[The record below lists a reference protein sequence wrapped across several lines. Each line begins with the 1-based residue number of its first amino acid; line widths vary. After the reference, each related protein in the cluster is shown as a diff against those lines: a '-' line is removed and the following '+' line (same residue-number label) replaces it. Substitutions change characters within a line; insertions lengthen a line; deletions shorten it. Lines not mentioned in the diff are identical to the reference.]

1 MEKDIV
7 CGKHLCQEAI
17 IDDSKF
23 LNVGMARV
31 EFDNVNLSDASF
43 NNINMSR
50 VSFHGINFDGAKF
63 TAVGFTNV
71 TIDDCE
77 LAGLKIRGILVTDMM
92 DAYNKMHGQPA
103 TGGAGKPAPQ
113 L

>member
-7 CGKHLCQEAI
+7 CGKHLCQEAV

-31 EFDNVNLSDASF
+31 EFDNVNLSDATF

-50 VSFHGINFDGAKF
+50 VSFHGINFNGATFK
-63 TAVGFTNV
+63 AVGLTNV
-71 TIDDCE
+71 SIDECE
-77 LAGLKIRGILVTDMM
+77 VVGLKIRGILVTDMIA
-92 DAYNKMHGQPA
+92 AYNQRHGQQA
-103 TGGAGKPAPQ
+103 TAT
-113 L
+113 